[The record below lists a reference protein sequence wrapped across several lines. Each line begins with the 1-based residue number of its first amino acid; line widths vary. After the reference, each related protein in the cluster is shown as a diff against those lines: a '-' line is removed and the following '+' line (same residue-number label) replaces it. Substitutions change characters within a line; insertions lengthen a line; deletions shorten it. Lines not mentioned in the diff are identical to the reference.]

1 MSAIRHRPSRRTLL
15 IGAAAALAGC
25 AAPATFHNTIA
36 TGADPFALGVASGD
50 PWPDGFV
57 LWTRLAPDPLAPG
70 GGMQGHPVEVGW
82 ELARDRQFAAIE
94 RHGRIVA
101 TAENAH
107 SVHVELAGLQPGRD
121 YWYRFHANG
130 HTSATGRARTAP
142 APGTRPARIRFVSCG
157 CNNFEQGYFT
167 AYRHIADEAPDFV
180 FHSGDYIY
188 EYGAYRGPLA
198 RPRRH
203 EGAMCRTL
211 DDYRRRHAQY
221 KSDPDLQAAH
231 AAAPFVMSFD
241 DHEIADNWSAAFSRS
256 SGTDPAVFVARRNA
270 ALQAWYEHLPLR
282 AAQRPTPAG
291 VAMHRSLAF
300 GDLAALHVLDTR
312 QYRTRQPC
320 EDGVQAA
327 CAAMDAPDAQ
337 MLGAAQES
345 WLFAS
350 LDASRARWN
359 FLGQQVA
366 MMRID
371 LGARNFNM
379 DSWAGYTA
387 ARGRLHG
394 YLARRRPSNPV
405 VLSGD
410 WHRNWVGELKADY
423 DDPKSA
429 ALAPEFLSTSISSD
443 GDPAPDEPRRARVL
457 PANPHVHHYSNRRGY
472 MSFELTAARLDVR
485 LREVASVTVRGAP
498 IETGARFT
506 VEAGSPSVH
515 DA

>member
-1 MSAIRHRPSRRTLL
+1 M
-15 IGAAAALAGC
+15 
-25 AAPATFHNTIA
+25 
-36 TGADPFALGVASGD
+36 
-50 PWPDGFV
+50 V
-57 LWTRLAPDPLAPG
+57 LWTRLAPEPLAPH
-70 GGMQGHPVEVGW
+70 GGMPDQPVEVAW
-82 ELARDRQFAAIE
+82 ELARDRHFATPE
-94 RHGRIVA
+94 RHGRVVA
-101 TAENAH
+101 TAAGAH
-107 SVHVELAGLQPGRD
+107 SVHVELGGLQPGRD

-142 APGTRPARIRFVSCG
+142 APGALAARLRFVSCG
-157 CNNFEQGYFT
+157 CNNFEQGFFT

-188 EYGAYRGPLA
+188 EYGAYRGPVV

-221 KSDPDLQAAH
+221 KTDPDLQAAH
-231 AAAPFVMSFD
+231 AATPFVMSFD
-241 DHEIADNWSAAFSRS
+241 DHEVADNWSATYSRS
-256 SGTDPAVFVARRNA
+256 SGADPAVFVARRNA

-282 AAQRPTPAG
+282 AAQKPTPAG

-300 GDLAALHVLDTR
+300 GDLAAFHVLDTR

-327 CAAMDAPDAQ
+327 CAAMDAPGAQ
-337 MLGAAQES
+337 MLGAAQEA
-345 WLFAS
+345 WLFGK
-350 LDASRARWN
+350 LDGSRARWN

-371 LGARNFNM
+371 LGGRYFNM

-387 ARGRLHG
+387 ARGRLHDFIG
-394 YLARRRPSNPV
+394 RRRPSNPV

-429 ALAPEFLSTSISSD
+429 TLAPEFLATSISSD

-457 PANPHVHHYSNRRGY
+457 PANPHVRHYANRRGY
-472 MSFELTAARLDVR
+472 MAFDLTARHLELR
-485 LREVASVTVRGAP
+485 LREVASVSVRDAP
-498 IETGARFT
+498 IETGARFA
-506 VEAGSPSVH
+506 VEAGDPHVH
-515 DA
+515 EA